1 MATKPL
7 AYDDFSVGYAFPPH
21 GYRVDAGDNDAFVNT
36 FDHSPVQDA
45 TGDVVLPPK
54 HRPTVRAVHPTLV
67 GSYQPMHA
75 CFEWPVGVLH
85 AKEKVSLR
93 MPVYPGES
101 LESVVAVKDK
111 YVKNEKRFVVLE
123 ITVQKKEIGKIA
135 LVVERT
141 LMWPN

>member
-1 MATKPL
+1 
-7 AYDDFSVGYAFPPH
+7 
-21 GYRVDAGDNDAFVNT
+21 
-36 FDHSPVQDA
+36 
-45 TGDVVLPPK
+45 
-54 HRPTVRAVHPTLV
+54 
-67 GSYQPMHA
+67 
-75 CFEWPVGVLH
+75 
-85 AKEKVSLR
+85 